1 MPSELIS
8 GPAGA
13 GKTQAA
19 RAELEASGE
28 PTLAADFQ
36 SIYAALLLLERQ
48 PDGRYP
54 ERRESDAHALRMAEY
69 LRRTILTT
77 AAARGLRVIATNSD
91 GDLDR
96 RAFLLRELGPGATER
111 VIDPGIQIVTE
122 RLGIEGETTAQC
134 QAAIDRWYSR
144 GRRGPLTL

>member
-69 LRRTILTT
+69 LRRTILTA

-134 QAAIDRWYSR
+134 QAAIERWYSR

>member
-69 LRRTILTT
+69 LRRTILTA

-96 RAFLLRELGPGATER
+96 GAYAGSTVEVRSESGLILPRAESLWL
-111 VIDPGIQIVTE
+111 
-122 RLGIEGETTAQC
+122 
-134 QAAIDRWYSR
+134 
-144 GRRGPLTL
+144 